1 MEYDEEFLRSV
12 SEQVD
17 LVDYIGQKVELEQKG
32 KDYFCRCSKHVDKTP
47 SFSITPDKNAY
58 YCFSCGRGGGIIQY
72 LQDYEGLS
80 FDEAVQKACKLANM
94 DLSTMCTSPT
104 VKFLKQM
111 RRMKQKTAEVHHPI
125 LPDDEFEKYTKE
137 NVKEWLEEGI
147 RQKELDLFDVR
158 IDNRSNRI
166 VYPVRDIDGNL
177 INVKGR
183 TRFENYKVMHLAKY
197 MNYFPIGTM
206 DYFQSL
212 DIALP
217 YIREKNEVIIFE
229 SVKSVMKCFGWG
241 YKNCISA
248 EKHTLTDEQVRLL
261 IRLKVNIVL
270 AYDSDVSY
278 RSKDVVESINI
289 LKRFTNVYLM
299 EDKDGLL
306 GGAEAKNSP
315 ADKGLQ
321 IFEKLYN
328 EKRRVR

>member
-1 MEYDEEFLRSV
+1 MA
-12 SEQVD
+12 
-17 LVDYIGQKVELEQKG
+17 DYIGQKVDLEQKG
-32 KDYFCRCSKHVDKTP
+32 KDYFCRCSKHIDKTP
-47 SFSITPDKNAY
+47 SFSITPEKNSY
-58 YCFSCGRGGGIIQY
+58 YCFSCGRGGGILQY
-72 LQDYEGLS
+72 MQDYEGMT

-104 VKFLKQM
+104 VRFLKQM
-111 RRMKQKTAEVHHPI
+111 RKMKQKTAEVHHTI
-125 LPDDEFEKYTKE
+125 LPDKEFEKYTKE

-147 RQKELDLFDVR
+147 RQKELDLFDIRV
-158 IDNRSNRI
+158 DNRSNRI
-166 VYPVRDIDGNL
+166 VYPVHDIDGNL

-183 TRFENYKVMHLAKY
+183 TRFENYKTMHLAKY

-212 DIALP
+212 DLTLE
-217 YIREKNEVIIFE
+217 YIKEKNEVIIFE
-229 SVKSVMKCFGWG
+229 SIKSVMKCYGWG
-241 YKNCISA
+241 YKNCVSA

-261 IRLKVNIVL
+261 IRLKVNVVL

-278 RSKDVVESINI
+278 KSQDVLNSINI

-299 EDKDGLL
+299 EDKDNLL
-306 GGAEAKNSP
+306 GGAEAKCSP